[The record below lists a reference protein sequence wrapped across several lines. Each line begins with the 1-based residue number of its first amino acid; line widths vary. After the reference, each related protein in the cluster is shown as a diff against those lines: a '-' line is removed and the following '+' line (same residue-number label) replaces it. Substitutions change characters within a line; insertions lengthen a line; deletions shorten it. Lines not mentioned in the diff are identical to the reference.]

1 MLRSNRLEGRRFLM
15 LEQMG
20 SSSHGMDKTWAGAW
34 ITQPQLQKNR
44 QSLFM
49 LLLPRKLFPPC
60 SSHSKPLLT
69 LPTPYLGLIL
79 FLICLKKTYLSTS
92 KSAYLLASFH
102 FYFAFSF
109 SISHQKES
117 SQIHLAP
124 QILLHDPFYSK
135 SPPKT
140 YIYSFTPFSHFLFS
154 QPSPIRVS
162 LLLH

>member
-79 FLICLKKTYLSTS
+79 FLICLKKHIFPPQNLHTFLPHFIFTLLS
-92 KSAYLLASFH
+92 
-102 FYFAFSF
+102 
-109 SISHQKES
+109 
-117 SQIHLAP
+117 P
-124 QILLHDPFYSK
+124 
-135 SPPKT
+135 
-140 YIYSFTPFSHFLFS
+140 FLF
-154 QPSPIRVS
+154 PIRKNPPRSTLPHRYCCMILFIAKVLQRHIYTHS
-162 LLLH
+162 LPLVTSYSLNLVQSEFH